1 MNRLKQNLETVKR
14 GKAPV
19 IDGTFDPVGFSSRDA
34 KHGFIVGQRVFH
46 RKFGYGMVSA
56 VEGEKLVI
64 GFDAAGEK
72 RVIASF
78 VVDAAQAS

>member
-1 MNRLKQNLETVKR
+1 MNRLKANLETVKR
-14 GKAPV
+14 GNPPV
-19 IDGTFDPVGFSSRDA
+19 IDGTFDPVGFASREAD
-34 KHGFIVGQRVFH
+34 HGFVTGQRVFH
-46 RKFGYGMVSA
+46 RKFGYGIISA

-64 GFDAAGEK
+64 AFDATGEK